1 MHFRWIDAVF
11 AAIGLLLLLEE
22 PLRRWI
28 RRLRR

>member
-1 MHFRWIDAVF
+1 VF
-11 AAIGLLLLLEE
+11 AAIGIVLLLEE